1 MPQPASQAA
10 PPPSAPALQPG
21 QGQAVS
27 VVLPTYNELANIV
40 PLVGEILER
49 TSAAGFAVQVVVVDD
64 DSQDGTQEAL
74 RQFFGQD
81 ARLKLVVR
89 KHERGLAT
97 ALWRGIQEA
106 TGPVVVTMD
115 SDFNHHPRDLVR
127 VLAALP
133 GHDLVIGSRYV
144 PGGGM
149 NTSWLRYQ
157 LSHAFNIMLRL
168 LLGLKT
174 HDNLSGFLAAQ
185 KSLWLSFDP
194 ADIFQGYGDYAIR
207 LLYRAQQR
215 GLKITEVPVVYE
227 NRLGGDSKTRFL
239 HHLGE
244 YLATAWRLRREPRR

>member
-1 MPQPASQAA
+1 MNPASPDNAA
-10 PPPSAPALQPG
+10 TPASPDQPLI
-21 QGQAVS
+21 S
-27 VVLPTYNELANIV
+27 VVLPTFNELANIV
-40 PLVGEILER
+40 PLVSEIFQR
-49 TSAAGFAVQVVVVDD
+49 TAAAGQRVQVVVVDD

-74 RQFFGQD
+74 QESFGQD
-81 ARLKLVVR
+81 QRLRLVVR
-89 KHERGLAT
+89 KNERGLAT
-97 ALWRGIQEA
+97 ALWRGINEA
-106 TGPVVVTMD
+106 QGQVVVTMD
-115 SDFNHHPRDLVR
+115 SDFNHHPRDLLR
-127 VLAALP
+127 VMAALP
-133 GHDLVIGSRYV
+133 GQDLVIGSRYV

-149 NTSWLRYQ
+149 NTSWLRFQ

-174 HDNLSGFLAAQ
+174 RDNLSGFLAMS

-227 NRLGGDSKTRFL
+227 DRLGGDSKTRFV

-244 YLATAWRLRREPRR
+244 YLRTAYSLRRENRR

>member
-1 MPQPASQAA
+1 MPTARSQS
-10 PPPSAPALQPG
+10 PAPATANQAI
-21 QGQAVS
+21 QGRSVS

-49 TSAAGFAVQVVVVDD
+49 TGAAGFAVQVVVVDD

-81 ARLKLVVR
+81 RRLKLVVR
-89 KHERGLAT
+89 KNQRGLAT

-106 TGPVVVTMD
+106 AGPVVVTMD

-127 VLAALP
+127 VLQALP

-174 HDNLSGFLAAQ
+174 RDNLSGFLAADR
-185 KSLWLSFDP
+185 SLWLSFDP
-194 ADIFQGYGDYAIR
+194 QDIFQGYGDYAIR
-207 LLYRAQQR
+207 LLYRAQER
-215 GLKITEVPVVYE
+215 GLRITEVPVVYE

-244 YLATAWRLRREPRR
+244 YLATAWSLRREPRG